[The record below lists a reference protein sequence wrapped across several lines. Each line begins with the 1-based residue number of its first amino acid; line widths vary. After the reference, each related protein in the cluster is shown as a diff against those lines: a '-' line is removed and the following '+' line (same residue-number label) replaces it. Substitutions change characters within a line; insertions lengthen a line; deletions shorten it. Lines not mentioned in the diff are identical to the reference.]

1 MSRTFVRRLAA
12 VALLAVLCF
21 ALPAAAAA
29 PRHTAKAPATAPSLW
44 DEILSWIGNFLG
56 GPSPAG
62 AEGRA
67 KVTTTTSSSSVLPT
81 DGLANAT
88 SEANIGVDP
97 NGHS

>member
-21 ALPAAAAA
+21 TLPAAAAA
-29 PRHTAKAPATAPSLW
+29 PRPRAKAPATAPSLV
-44 DEILSWIGNFLG
+44 DGILIWIGNLLG
-56 GPSPAG
+56 GASPAR

-67 KVTTTTSSSSVLPT
+67 KAATTASPSVSPNSDMSS
-81 DGLANAT
+81 ANT
-88 SEANIGVDP
+88 ELSIGVDP

>member
-21 ALPAAAAA
+21 TLPAAAAA
-29 PRHTAKAPATAPSLW
+29 PRHTVKAPATAPSLW
-44 DEILSWIGNFLG
+44 NEILSWIGNFLAG

-62 AEGRA
+62 TGGRA
-67 KVTTTTSSSSVLPT
+67 KATTSSSVLPT
-81 DGLANAT
+81 NGLSGAT
-88 SEANIGVDP
+88 SDVSIGVDP

>member
-12 VALLAVLCF
+12 VALLAVLCL

-29 PRHTAKAPATAPSLW
+29 PRHTVKAPATAPNLL
-44 DEILSWIGNFLG
+44 DEILIWIGNLLG

-62 AEGRA
+62 AAGRA
-67 KVTTTTSSSSVLPT
+67 KATATIPSLLDPSGLSS
-81 DGLANAT
+81 AT
-88 SEANIGVDP
+88 SDASIGVDP

>member
-12 VALLAVLCF
+12 VALLAVLCL

-44 DEILSWIGNFLG
+44 NEILSWIGNLLG

-67 KVTTTTSSSSVLPT
+67 KAATIPSVLGPSGLSSV
-81 DGLANAT
+81 T
-88 SEANIGVDP
+88 SDASIGVDP